1 MNNAQMVAA
10 LRAQNRGL
18 QNNGMISQNQQNQQ
32 NSSDPST
39 QMLNGLR
46 RYNEQSNGGL
56 NRMIQG
62 LGSSGSTGAMGT
74 SYAGSGAMGTG
85 FGLGGSLVGGGM
97 SGAGAGGG
105 LGSMLGT
112 YGGYGGATAAGGGG
126 FGALGGTTASAGLG
140 SVLGGGGA
148 AGAGAAGGGA
158 AAGGAAGGGMG
169 AALMSNPWTAI
180 AAAIIGGANY
190 LDNKDISSWGDTLK
204 GKAGGNML
212 DYYGGRKDGKTHG
225 FLGKLFDQDKAPGQ
239 TTKAVTDLSEG
250 DFGNAWKNAKEGI
263 KSIFKLDFF

>member
-1 MNNAQMVAA
+1 MPTTMQDI
-10 LRAQNRGL
+10 LRQQQQQRPLNQN
-18 QNNGMISQNQQNQQ
+18 SE

-39 QMLNGLR
+39 QFLNGLR

-56 NRMIQG
+56 NRGFQNMFG
-62 LGSSGSTGAMGT
+62 GAGGSTGAMGT

-85 FGLGGSLVGGGM
+85 FGLGSSLVGGGM

-105 LGSMLGT
+105 LGGMLGS
-112 YGGYGGATAAGGGG
+112 YGGYGGASMAGGGG
-126 FGALGGTTASAGLG
+126 FGAIGGTTANAGLG
-140 SVLGGGGA
+140 SVLGGGAAAGGA
-148 AGAGAAGGGA
+148 AGAGAGGGA

-190 LDNKDISSWGDTLK
+190 MDNKDISSWGDTLK
-204 GKAGGNML
+204 GKAGGNLL
-212 DYYGGRKDGKTHG
+212 DYYGGRNDGKTHG

-250 DFGNAWKNAKEGI
+250 DFSNAWKNAKAGI